1 LIRLRCHRYLIAELG
16 FAAYLE
22 LEIVVF
28 FVCSDP
34 EPVVMTIP
42 LPSQG
47 TVATADFD
55 GVDFAFLGKAQRG
68 MPWIDLEQGEILLG
82 ELLNVLREFFVTTS
96 RTT

>member
-1 LIRLRCHRYLIAELG
+1 MEPRRIEGDGYVMATCGFTRLRSFTELIAELG
-16 FAAYLE
+16 FAVYLE

-47 TVATADFD
+47 TVATA
-55 GVDFAFLGKAQRG
+55 
-68 MPWIDLEQGEILLG
+68 P
-82 ELLNVLREFFVTTS
+82 TS
-96 RTT
+96 TV

>member
-1 LIRLRCHRYLIAELG
+1 MFRSRTSSNDDSA
-16 FAAYLE
+16 
-22 LEIVVF
+22 
-28 FVCSDP
+28 P
-34 EPVVMTIP
+34 EPGHG
-42 LPSQG
+42 SYG
-47 TVATADFD
+47 TDFD